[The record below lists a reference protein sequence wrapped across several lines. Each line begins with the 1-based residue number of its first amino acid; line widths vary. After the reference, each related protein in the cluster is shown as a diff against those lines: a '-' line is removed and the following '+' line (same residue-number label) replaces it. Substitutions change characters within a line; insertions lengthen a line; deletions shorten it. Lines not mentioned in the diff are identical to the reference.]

1 MRVLGLTGGIASG
14 KSTAAAQLKEL
25 GVIVLDADRYGHR
38 VYEPDSPGFHA
49 VVNEFGHDIV
59 GEDGE
64 IDRRVLGGKV
74 FGAPEKMDRLT
85 DIVWPEIRRIA
96 AEEISELRERDPETV
111 IVLEAAVMIEAGWQ
125 DLCDEVWVIATEPE
139 AAIKRL
145 KDRNGLNAEQAQARL
160 DSQLTNRE
168 RRRHAKVY
176 IDNSGN
182 QRQFRQQIEQEWL
195 RLHRRIKQAEGR
207 ARAQA
212 RREAEARA
220 AEEAAAVSEGGRAR

>member
-25 GVIVLDADRYGHR
+25 GVVVLDADRYGHR
-38 VYEPDSPGFHA
+38 AYEPDSPGFHA

-64 IDRRVLGGKV
+64 IDRRILGGKV
-74 FGAPEKMDRLT
+74 FGDPEKMERLT
-85 DIVWPEIRRIA
+85 DIVWPEIRRLA
-96 AEEISELRERDPETV
+96 AEEIAELREREPETV

-125 DLCDEVWVIATEPE
+125 DLCDEVWVIATEP
-139 AAIKRL
+139 ATAIKRL
-145 KDRNGLNAEQAQARL
+145 RDRNSLNAEQAQARL

-168 RRRHAKVY
+168 RRRHAKIY
-176 IDNSGN
+176 IDNSGT
-182 QRQFRQQIEQEWL
+182 QKQFRDQIDHEWM

-220 AEEAAAVSEGGRAR
+220 AARAEGG